1 MRGDQ
6 AAQLGGLARRW
17 HPKGLLVAL
26 LGFGSGFFGG
36 LAGNQGG
43 LRAAALGTFP
53 LSPAAFVATATATA
67 LLVDLARAP
76 VYLVAAGSSLLE
88 LARPIAI
95 ATLGCLV
102 GTIAGERVLL
112 GLSRVVFTRVVAIAI
127 AVLGLWLLFGAG
139 R

>member
-1 MRGDQ
+1 MVRPRLQAVEIVWVNPLEPDVVVGHPLGADQ
-6 AAQLGGLARRW
+6 S
-17 HPKGLLVAL
+17 H
-26 LGFGSGFFGG
+26 GG

-112 GLSRVVFTRVVAIAI
+112 GLSRDVFTRVVAIAI